1 MVGWVL
7 WVIRGGA
14 RMVGAEAERVG
25 YVVCGEAARPVV
37 VAVALWLVVLVV
49 LLLGA
54 RISAGWAPR

>member
-1 MVGWVL
+1 M

-49 LLLGA
+49 LLGA